1 MDKVAMYLLA
11 AICFTS
17 GGVLGYK
24 EISGWGLPFFV
35 GVLLALA
42 AHGTKLIDIKA

>member
-17 GGVLGYK
+17 GGILGYK
-24 EISGWGLPFFV
+24 QISGWGWPFFV
-35 GVLLALA
+35 GFLIAIA
-42 AHGTKLIDIKA
+42 ASGATLIDIKT